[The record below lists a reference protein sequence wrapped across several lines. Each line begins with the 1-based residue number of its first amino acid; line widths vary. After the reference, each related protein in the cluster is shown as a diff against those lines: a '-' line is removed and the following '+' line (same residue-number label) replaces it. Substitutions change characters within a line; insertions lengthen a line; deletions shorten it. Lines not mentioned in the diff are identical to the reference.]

1 MSMEELDALRK
12 RLKALEVEGADPKR
26 TREHARLLREGLDR
40 LSERVAALQQ
50 ERDDLHARRES
61 LETQV
66 MDMIGELE
74 AEESMWDNV
83 LYLFSDDEDFDPGG
97 GDAA

>member
-1 MSMEELDALRK
+1 MDEIDTLREHL
-12 RLKALEVEGADPKR
+12 RALENEGAD
-26 TREHARLLREGLDR
+26 TTHVHEHARALREGLDH
-40 LSERVAALQQ
+40 LSTRIGQLQQ

-74 AEESMWDNV
+74 AGESMWDHV
-83 LYLFSDDEDFDPGG
+83 LYLHHDDQDFDPGG
-97 GDAA
+97 AAA